1 MFKGFLPPMTSW
13 CLIDLLGEHDWI
25 HTLTL
30 FCLTKKLAV
39 SFVFDDMKSNSA
51 LIEFFKLKLLS

>member
-13 CLIDLLGEHDWI
+13 CLIDLLGELDCI
-25 HTLTL
+25 HTLTS

-39 SFVFDDMKSNSA
+39 SFVLDDMKSNSA